1 MSQTPV
7 RQKRSTSVYLGV
19 TCAFKT
25 FLGSVENL
33 AGAQV
38 KQPSLCSINYITL
51 GNNPN
56 AGIMIDL
63 FKPRTN
69 KVVRKFRIA
78 LHNLF
83 AAFAKTLESGKYLT
97 DGGGTEFQPYLG
109 ATGYFYEGAHMCANS

>member
-1 MSQTPV
+1 MLQTPV
-7 RQKRSTSVYLGV
+7 RQKKSTSVYLGV
-19 TCAFKT
+19 KSAFKT
-25 FLGSVENL
+25 FLASGENL

-38 KQPSLCSINYITL
+38 KQRSLCSIHYITL

-69 KVVRKFRIA
+69 KVVRNFMIA

-83 AAFAKTLESGKYLT
+83 AAVAKNARI
-97 DGGGTEFQPYLG
+97 Q
-109 ATGYFYEGAHMCANS
+109 

>member
-7 RQKRSTSVYLGV
+7 GQKKSTSVYLRV
-19 TCAFKT
+19 KPAFKT
-25 FLGSVENL
+25 FLVSVENL
-33 AGAQV
+33 AEAQV
-38 KQPSLCSINYITL
+38 KQRSLCSINYITL

-69 KVVRKFRIA
+69 KVVKKFMIA

-83 AAFAKTLESGKYLT
+83 AAVAKMLGSGKYLT

-109 ATGYFYEGAHMCANS
+109 ATGNFYEGAHMCANS

>member
-7 RQKRSTSVYLGV
+7 RQKKSTSVYLRV
-19 TCAFKT
+19 KSAFKT
-25 FLGSVENL
+25 FLISVENL
-33 AGAQV
+33 AEAQV
-38 KQPSLCSINYITL
+38 KQRSLCSINYITL

-69 KVVRKFRIA
+69 KVVRNFMTA

-83 AAFAKTLESGKYLT
+83 AAFAKMVESGKYLT
-97 DGGGTEFQPYLG
+97 DGVLTVSLCHWLFL
-109 ATGYFYEGAHMCANS
+109 